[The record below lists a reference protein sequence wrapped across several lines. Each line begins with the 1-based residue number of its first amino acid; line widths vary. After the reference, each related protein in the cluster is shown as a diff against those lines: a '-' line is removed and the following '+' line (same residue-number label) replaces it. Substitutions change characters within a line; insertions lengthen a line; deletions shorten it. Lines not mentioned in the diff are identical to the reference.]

1 MRTASTVSRTLEVHR
16 LGVKMQLSERRI
28 SQRGELN
35 GKSGKRLDDGEKR
48 CQTHLGKISLIP
60 REGRQV
66 LVVPS
71 ESVVQASVSFCR
83 TTCVPVGLRS
93 SRLLSGVQF
102 RY

>member
-48 CQTHLGKISLIP
+48 CQTHLSKISLIP
-60 REGRQV
+60 REGQV